1 MTELEQL
8 WDRPIAGYWLPVA
21 FILGAAGW
29 ALLAGLWS
37 IQAYMAARGTRWPAM
52 YIHLLK
58 VSGALPFSVF
68 FLLSLLWRDP
78 TMTVT
83 LGAFS
88 RNFFNAWVVFALFV
102 ATVWRIKEAARKEAR
117 ATVIEDV
124 PFLKENV

>member
-1 MTELEQL
+1 MSDLEQL
-8 WDRPIAGYWLPVA
+8 WNRPIASWWLPVA

-29 ALLAGLWS
+29 ALLAVLWS
-37 IQAYMAARGTRWPAM
+37 VQAYMAARGTRWPAM

-58 VSGALPFSVF
+58 VSAALPFSLF

-78 TMTVT
+78 AATVT

-88 RNFFNAWVVFALFV
+88 RNLFNGFVVFALFV
-102 ATVWRIKEAARKEAR
+102 ATVWRIKEAAKKEAR
-117 ATVIEDV
+117 AVAIQDV